1 MKNTRKRFLSLAM
14 VVIMLLSYMPVSVW
28 AVENSTDI
36 KAIQKPTGLSIVE
49 DYDDYFGDNWVE
61 KLELP
66 VTVKVTLA
74 DGSTTAAP
82 VVWDTSVLDTR
93 TTGFYSLPGEV
104 TLPAGATNSQNLKA
118 SITIQVREY
127 VNLIANPGFE
137 EGTSNWYVRGDGT
150 RYATDYAKTGTRSAK
165 FGARAGSCELNNTD
179 NAALASRVIAQG
191 AGQYYFGIWARQ
203 TPDATAKVTNVYAMV
218 HYKKADTTGN
228 PIQATNGTSSK
239 LAEVSKTDWT
249 QVSGI
254 CNLDADITYLRL
266 RVYGTKNVSTTWD
279 TTDMR
284 FDDAELVPLKVALKA
299 EPAAVAEVKTEILSR
314 SVVVNYPDYVGENW
328 KSALGLPTSVEVLTD
343 NNTTVN
349 VGVTWSYA
357 GLDFSKYGKYTLV
370 GTLDDSAFPNPK
382 GITVQQNIYVGKA
395 NNLISNPSFES
406 DLKDW
411 YLRGQNPNPSRVTS
425 PVKDGKYA
433 AMTGKWSVS
442 GKQSGFAETKNM
454 DALGAVIAQQ
464 GGGQYYYSAWAQASV
479 ATVPSGLSF
488 QARLLYKTAGAGG
501 ALSSAITKTGN
512 QVAFSNSEFVQ
523 SQGVVD
529 LPANTAW
536 VRFDAYV
543 LAQNNADIGE
553 PLYLDCV
560 ELIPL
565 NVTIPKG
572 EEPADVTKITDEIPA
587 RAVVKN
593 YDSFV
598 GAGWQKALGLPSAV
612 NVLTS
617 NGNTA
622 SVGVT
627 WDFTPLNLGK
637 VGKYTLVGTL
647 DNSVYPN
654 PLNLYVTQ
662 VIYIREYKNLISNP
676 GLEGSLKDWYLRGQ
690 NPNPSTV
697 TSPVKEGKYAAVTGK
712 WTVTGKQCG
721 FAESKNTEALAAAVN
736 QMGSGQYYFSAWAR
750 ASQKVIP
757 AGLSFETRLLYKT
770 ADEKGVLSNA
780 ITKTGDK
787 VAFSNLQYV
796 QSSGILDLPEDTA
809 WVRLDGYVHAQNS
822 KDIGQQLYFDCAE
835 LVALNVIIERYE
847 GQMKQVE
854 TVIPERKIIKN
865 YPDYIGT
872 GYTTADLMLP
882 ETVEVRTTTGQLVTV
897 GVNWD
902 YDNLNLSKI
911 GRYTLTGT
919 LEDMKLD
926 NPDALTVDQVIHVV
940 DYKNLIYNGSFENDN
955 NYWTNSSN
963 TKVQS
968 VTSPVKDES
977 LSLKITVDN
986 LEGRTSDWL
995 QTLEYKNTANLGQS
1009 IVTNGAGRYFFGVW
1023 AHGTASST
1031 DYAAQARFWYRCYS
1045 NGDSSVSNSAPSA
1058 DLSASAFVQSG
1069 NIVEVPDDVY
1079 WARLDLFLTGKVDAM
1094 RKSIMYADKLE
1105 LVPLNVEVPGMN
1117 DIIDCADVA
1126 DVYVHQG
1133 TSFEGLKL
1141 PETLEV
1147 QVKNGQK
1154 IQLNVNWDIE
1164 AYDPNMIGAQ
1174 TVTGSLDLAGK
1185 YKNIKNFVPTVVVTV
1200 RASGEPLR
1208 ETIYISTSG
1217 SEENDGLSPNSPKK
1231 EVTKISTYLK
1241 QGYNV
1246 KLKRGDTWYLPLEGL
1261 TFADLH
1267 GTEDAPL
1274 VLGAYGSGDKLPT
1287 IGYLMKIEN
1296 SAWKLVDAARNIYAA
1311 DVSSVG
1317 QRNGESA
1324 HRVFVND
1331 VAYTHK
1337 SRSNYVALRAG
1348 EFCSYGGKLYIRMAE
1363 GAPSGVEMAC
1373 YNASATRVQIKNA
1386 SYLTIEYIHFKGGN
1400 PRNGMMRIDAPTK
1413 YIKFQY
1419 CSITHCFYY
1428 ILTISSQDETINY
1441 KPEISHCYIDSMINE
1456 DEGSINDELVNDHWD
1471 VSVIEGIV
1479 MREGVDG
1486 AWLHHNTIR
1495 QMSHAFI
1502 AIESLSKG
1510 TNYKTTGV
1518 RNCLIEDNVLEA
1530 GYARYARAFNIC
1542 GGFNQSGVQMCRDN
1556 TYRRNRCYDM
1566 NTSSQLYGENNLVY
1580 SNVISYLHNEYTEE
1594 GVLFD
1599 GNNPQPYAFDT
1610 IPWNDHT
1617 SVGNMVI
1624 NNTFYDVAGA
1634 IALHDTAD
1642 TVYNNLYANN
1652 LITNWTS
1659 DTTVLGIY
1667 GGLYDYT
1674 NGINYVMNNGFYAEG
1689 RTDHIVADNKA
1700 YKAEDVNNAMTGYSG
1715 NVFADPLFLNADL
1728 TLTGKNVRQDFTLSN
1743 ASPMRY
1749 AGLSLY
1755 ASVYESFPAW
1765 ERLKAEYTDING
1777 VVYLAESPSIGAY
1790 SFCEKIKGD
1799 VAEVGKLQDILAR
1812 PGAKYEQLN
1821 LPDAV
1826 PATND
1831 QGIDVMLL
1839 ATWSD
1844 ANFDSSKPGTITL
1857 TAQLRNGPHTEL
1869 NINGKVAT
1877 ININIKDKLEL
1888 LNISTIIKNRT
1899 VLYGSSLEDVIN
1911 QLPQSLDVM
1920 EESGYKESLPV
1931 TWTCN
1936 NYNPLK
1942 PDVYTFKC
1950 VLPEDKITNPEDFDI
1965 EVEVRVLHEIG
1976 RGMELLINPDFID
1989 GTSAAPWKH
1998 GWGTGTYKITTDSQY
2013 LLDGEPSAAIVTTAN
2028 KFGSIQQD
2036 VLGQMQLMGEGKYLF
2051 KVYMRALD
2059 ASRPLTSSYA
2069 CLKIWGPTTY
2079 VVQSRVATEIGTDW
2093 VEFSAIANINNI
2105 AQATEIT
2112 FHASTGKDAVDV
2124 QDAAIGYI
2132 ISGCSLIYLGKTDAE
2147 VEATLDS
2154 IDLSW
2159 KTIMGDNGLSQN
2171 NVMSDLHLP
2180 NKIGSD
2186 SKITWTSSD
2195 ESAITNDG
2203 KVTMGR
2209 VPKTVTMTATI
2220 TYKGITTVKKFAVT
2234 VPRNP
2239 DLPTFS
2245 GSLTGTQTKVKIG
2258 DEVSFTISLSSDK
2271 ATAFNAYRFTL
2282 SFNASKMEYVGISDA
2297 TATVEV
2303 EGGRVTIFGIGAE
2316 RPISDTITVTFKALK
2331 SGITEVKLVK
2341 LEMDHDPN
2349 ASLDNLPTMTVT
2361 EGAAVIDVQNDES
2374 GKGDDDKV
2382 SDDSAKDNSV
2392 VIWIVIGLVAAALI
2406 AGGVIVIIL
2415 IKKKKNSEAE

>member
-14 VVIMLLSYMPVSVW
+14 VVIMLLSYMPISIW
-28 AVENSTDI
+28 ADENSTDI
-36 KAIQKPTGLSIVE
+36 KAIEKPTGISIVE
-49 DYDDYFGDNWVE
+49 DYDDYFGDAWVE

-66 VTVKVTLA
+66 TTVKVTLA

-93 TTGFYSLPGEV
+93 TTGYYSVPGEV
-104 TLPAGATNSQNLKA
+104 TLPAGATNGQNLTA
-118 SITIQVREY
+118 SITVQVREY
-127 VNLIANPGFE
+127 VNLISNPGFE

-150 RYATDYAKTGTRSAK
+150 RYATDYFRTGTRSAQ
-165 FGARAGSCELNNTD
+165 FGAKAGACELYTSD
-179 NAALASRVIAQG
+179 YAALASRATAQG
-191 AGQYYFGIWARQ
+191 AGQYYFSIWARQ

-228 PIQATNGTSSK
+228 PIQAVNGTSSK

-249 QVSGI
+249 QVSGV

-279 TTDMR
+279 TTGMR

-299 EPAAVAEVKTEILSR
+299 EPAAIAEVKTEILSR
-314 SVVVNYPDYVGENW
+314 SVVANYPDYVGENW
-328 KSALGLPTSVEVLTD
+328 KSALGLPTSVQVLTD
-343 NNTTVN
+343 TNTTVD

-357 GLDFSKYGKYTLV
+357 GLDFTKYGKYTLV
-370 GTLDDSAFPNPK
+370 GTLDDSSFPNPK

-395 NNLISNPSFES
+395 NNLIPNPSFES
-406 DLKDW
+406 DLVGW
-411 YLRGQNPNPSRVTS
+411 YLRGQNPNPSRVNS

-442 GKQSGFAETKNM
+442 GKQSGFAESKNM
-454 DALGAVIAQQ
+454 EELGAVVAQQ
-464 GGGQYYYSAWAQASV
+464 GGGQYYYSAWAQASA

-488 QARLLYKTAGAGG
+488 QERLLYKTAGEGG
-501 ALSSAITKTGN
+501 ALSSAIVKTGN
-512 QVAFSNSEFVQ
+512 QAAFSNSEFVQ
-523 SQGVVD
+523 SKGVVD

-536 VRFDAYV
+536 VRLDAYV
-543 LAQNNADIGE
+543 LAQNSADIGE

-560 ELIPL
+560 EFIPL

-572 EEPADVTKITDEIPA
+572 EEPADVTEIIDEIPV

-598 GAGWQKALGLPSAV
+598 GAGWQTALGLPDTV
-612 NVLTS
+612 KVRTS

-637 VGKYTLVGTL
+637 AGKYTLVGTL
-647 DNSVYPN
+647 DDSAYPN
-654 PLNLYVTQ
+654 PQNLYVTQ
-662 VIYIREYKNLISNP
+662 VIYIREYKNLLSNP
-676 GLEGSLKDWYLRGQ
+676 GLEGSLNDWYLRGQ
-690 NPNPSTV
+690 DPNPSTV
-697 TSPVKEGKYAAVTGK
+697 SAPVKDGKFAGMTGK
-712 WTVTGKQCG
+712 WTVTSKQSG
-721 FAESKNTEALAAAVN
+721 FAETRNMEALADAVK
-736 QMGSGQYYFSAWAR
+736 QTGSGQYYYSAWAQ

-757 AGLSFETRLLYKT
+757 SGLSFQTRLLYKT
-770 ADEKGVLSNA
+770 ADENGTLSSA
-780 ITKTGDK
+780 IIKTGDK
-787 VAFSNLQYV
+787 VAFSNSQYV
-796 QSSGILDLPEDTA
+796 QSSGILDLPKDTA
-809 WVRLDGYVHAQNS
+809 WVRLDAYVSAERAEN
-822 KDIGQQLYFDCAE
+822 IGQQLYFDSAE
-835 LVALNVIIERYE
+835 LVALNVTIERYE
-847 GQMKQVE
+847 GEMKQVE

-865 YPDYIGT
+865 YPDYIGA

-882 ETVEVRTTTGQLVTV
+882 ETVQVRSTTGQLVTV
-897 GVNWD
+897 GVNWN
-902 YDNLNLSKI
+902 YDKLNLSKT
-911 GRYTLTGT
+911 GRYILTGT

-926 NPDALTVDQVIHVV
+926 NPNALTVDQVIRVV
-940 DYKNLIYNGSFENDN
+940 DYQNLIYNGSFENDN
-955 NYWTNSSN
+955 NYWSNNSN
-963 TKVQS
+963 TTVLG
-968 VTSPVKDES
+968 VASPVKDGD
-977 LSLKITVDN
+977 LSLKITVGRLD
-986 LEGRTSDWL
+986 GRTTDWL
-995 QTLEYKNTANLGQS
+995 QTLEYKNTANLGQN
-1009 IVTNGAGRYFFGVW
+1009 IVTTGAGRYYFGLW
-1023 AHGTASST
+1023 AQGTDSSA
-1031 DYAAQARFWYRCYS
+1031 DYAAQARFWYRCFS
-1045 NGDSSVSNSAPSA
+1045 TGDTSIGNTAPGA
-1058 DLSASAFVQSG
+1058 DLSASAFVHSG

-1079 WARLDLFLTGKVDAM
+1079 WARLDLYLIGKVDAI
-1094 RKSIMYADKLE
+1094 RNSIVYADKME
-1105 LVPLNVEVPGMN
+1105 LVPLNVEVPGLN
-1117 DIIDCADVA
+1117 DIISCEDVA
-1126 DVYVHQG
+1126 NVYVHQG

-1147 QVKNGQK
+1147 QVKSGQK
-1154 IQLNVNWDIE
+1154 VQLKVNWDAE
-1164 AYDPNMIGAQ
+1164 AYDSNLIGAQ
-1174 TVTGSLDLAGK
+1174 TVTGSLDLAGT
-1185 YKNIKNFVPTVVVTV
+1185 YKNIKNFVPAVVVTV
-1200 RASGEPLR
+1200 RAPGEPLR

-1231 EVTKISTYLK
+1231 EITKIPTYLA

-1246 KLKRGDTWYLPLEGL
+1246 KLKRGDTWYLPLAGL
-1261 TFADLH
+1261 TFADIH

-1274 VLGAYGSGDKLPT
+1274 VLGAYGSGDELPT
-1287 IGYLMKIEN
+1287 IGFLMKIEN
-1296 SAWKLVDAARNIYAA
+1296 SAWKLVDAKRNIYAA
-1311 DVSSVG
+1311 DVSSAG
-1317 QRNGESA
+1317 QRNGEYA

-1337 SRSNYVALRAG
+1337 SRTNYVALRAG

-1363 GAPSGVEMAC
+1363 GAPSGVEMTC
-1373 YNASATRVQIKNA
+1373 YNAGVTRVQIKNA
-1386 SYLTIEYIHFKGGN
+1386 SYLTIEYVHFKGSN
-1400 PRNGMMRIDAPTK
+1400 SRNGLMRIDAPTK
-1413 YIKFQY
+1413 YIKMQY

-1428 ILTISSQDETINY
+1428 ILTISSEDERVNY

-1456 DEGSINDELVNDHWD
+1456 AEGAINDELVNDHWD

-1479 MREGVDG
+1479 MREGVDS
-1486 AWLHHNTIR
+1486 AWIHHNTIR

-1502 AIESLSKG
+1502 AIESLSRG

-1518 RNCLIEDNVLEA
+1518 RNCIIEDNVLEA
-1530 GYARYARAFNIC
+1530 GNALYARAFNIC

-1556 TYRRNRCYDM
+1556 TYRRNKCYDM
-1566 NTSSQLYGENNLVY
+1566 NTSSQLYGENNLIY

-1610 IPWNDHT
+1610 IPWSDHT

-1634 IALHDTAD
+1634 IALHDTSD

-1652 LITNWTS
+1652 LIVNWTS
-1659 DTTVLGIY
+1659 DPTVLGIY
-1667 GGLYDYT
+1667 GGFYDYT
-1674 NGINYVMNNGFYAEG
+1674 TGINYVMNNGFYAKG
-1689 RTDHIVADNKA
+1689 RLDHIVADKIA
-1700 YKAEDVNNAMTGYSG
+1700 YQAGDVNNAMPGYSG

-1728 TLTGKNVRQDFTLSN
+1728 TLSGKNVRQDFTLSN
-1743 ASPMRY
+1743 TSPMRY

-1812 PGAKYEQLN
+1812 PGAKFEQLN

-1844 ANFDSSKPGTITL
+1844 ANFDASKPGTITL

-1877 ININIKDKLEL
+1877 ININVKDKLEL
-1888 LNISTIIKNRT
+1888 LNISAVVKNRT
-1899 VLYGSSLEDVIN
+1899 VLYGTSLEDVIK
-1911 QLPQSLDVM
+1911 QLPQTLDVM
-1920 EESGYKESLPV
+1920 EESGYQEALPV
-1931 TWTCN
+1931 TWTCE
-1936 NYNPLK
+1936 NYNAVK

-1950 VLPEDKITNPEDFDI
+1950 VFPEDMLTNANEFDL
-1965 EVEVRVLHEIG
+1965 ELEVRVLHEIG
-1976 RGMELLINPDFID
+1976 RGMELLVNPDFID

-1998 GWGTGTYKITTDSQY
+1998 GWGTGSYKITTDPQF
-2013 LLDGEPSAAIVTTAN
+2013 LLEGEPAAAIVTTAN

-2051 KVYMRALD
+2051 KVYMRAFD
-2059 ASRPLTSSYA
+2059 ASRPLSSSYA

-2079 VVQSRVATEIGTDW
+2079 VLQSRVATEIGTDW
-2093 VEFSAIANINNI
+2093 VEFSAIVNVKDI
-2105 AQATEIT
+2105 AQATEVT
-2112 FHASTGKDAVDV
+2112 FHASTGKAAEDV
-2124 QDAAIGYI
+2124 EKEAISYI
-2132 ISGCSLIYLGKTDAE
+2132 ISGCSLIYLGNTNAE

-2154 IDLSW
+2154 VDLNW
-2159 KTIMGDNGLSQN
+2159 KTIMGDNGLDQN

-2180 NKIGSD
+2180 KEIGSN

-2195 ESAITNDG
+2195 ETVITNDG

-2209 VPKTVTMTATI
+2209 VAKTVTLTATI
-2220 TYKGITTVKKFAVT
+2220 TYNGIETVKKFNVT

-2239 DLPTFS
+2239 DLPTFT
-2245 GSLTGTQTKVKIG
+2245 GSLTGSQAVNVG
-2258 DEVSFTISLSSDK
+2258 DEFKVTISLAGEK
-2271 ATAFNAYRFTL
+2271 ATTFNAYRFTL
-2282 SFNASKMEYVGISDA
+2282 SFNTSKLEYVSCSDA
-2297 TATVEV
+2297 ASTVEV
-2303 EGGRVTIFGIGAE
+2303 EGGKITIYGIGTE
-2316 RPISDTITVTFKALK
+2316 RPISDTITLTFKAKK

-2341 LEMDHDPN
+2341 VEMDLDPN
-2349 ASLDNLPTMTVT
+2349 ASLETLPTMTVT
-2361 EGAAVIDVQNDES
+2361 EGAAMIDVQKIEEDVEAP
-2374 GKGDDDKV
+2374 V
-2382 SDDSAKDNSV
+2382 AEQDDSG
-2392 VIWIVIGLVAAALI
+2392 VIWIIIGLVAAALI
-2406 AGGVIVIIL
+2406 CGGVIAVIV
-2415 IKKKKNSEAE
+2415 IKKKKQTPPATEE